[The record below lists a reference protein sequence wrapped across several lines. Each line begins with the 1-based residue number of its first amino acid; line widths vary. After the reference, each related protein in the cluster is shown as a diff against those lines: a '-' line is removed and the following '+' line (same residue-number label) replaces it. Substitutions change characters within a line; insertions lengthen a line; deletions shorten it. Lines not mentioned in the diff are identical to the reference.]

1 METLLTE
8 LAAAALLDWVA
19 ILTSIAYVVLA
30 ARGNNWCW
38 LFAAVSTS
46 VWAYQS
52 FFVYHLV
59 SDALLQLFYL
69 VMAGVGLWQWRRG
82 KNGAVLPVSRMS
94 LAEHLILITV
104 ATTCGL
110 ALGYFFD
117 QTLQAAATYEDAIT
131 TAFSMGTTWLLV
143 KRRLENW
150 LYWIVI
156 DMVYVEIYL
165 RTNAHLFAFMMVI
178 NIGVAAYGYVNWRR
192 SLAKTN
198 TRSVQ

>member
-52 FFVYHLV
+52 FFVYQLV

-69 VMAGVGLWQWRRG
+69 VMAGVGLWQWQRG
-82 KNGAVLPVSRMS
+82 NNGAILPVSRMS
-94 LAEHLILITV
+94 LVEHLLLITI
-104 ATTCGL
+104 ATTGGL

-156 DMVYVEIYL
+156 DIVYVEIYL
-165 RTNAHLFAFMMVI
+165 RTNALLFAVMMVI
-178 NIGVAAYGYVNWRR
+178 NIGIAAYGYVNWRR
-192 SLAKTN
+192 SLAPTN
-198 TRSVQ
+198 THSKQ